1 MLRPPPTTH
10 HQPSRPLIKLDCAPL
25 LTSSAWISTTAP
37 KHHRVFPSA
46 RSDPP
51 LLFAFF
57 ITVVVPCCVY
67 LCGYHRRRQREAL
80 DATATVAPTMRFH
93 TSSIRIRTYNNNTES
108 EVAKYTRKREVRLQ
122 MVEKCLVET
131 KVTSRRGTMETF
143 LDSSTSSS
151 SKSTDVDCMNADS
164 VLFNEWKWR

>member
-1 MLRPPPTTH
+1 
-10 HQPSRPLIKLDCAPL
+10 
-25 LTSSAWISTTAP
+25 
-37 KHHRVFPSA
+37 
-46 RSDPP
+46 
-51 LLFAFF
+51 
-57 ITVVVPCCVY
+57 
-67 LCGYHRRRQREAL
+67 
-80 DATATVAPTMRFH
+80 
-93 TSSIRIRTYNNNTES
+93 
-108 EVAKYTRKREVRLQ
+108 